1 MKKKIFTLCLA
12 VALAA
17 TAVVGGTLAYFTD
30 TDDATNTFTVGNVDI
45 ELTEPE
51 WDEEGCESAKLI
63 PGREIVKDPTI
74 TVTSDS
80 ERAYTF
86 MKVKLSDDFA
96 QLLTDYAEF
105 KDMDLT
111 DAEQQK
117 ALINLWFK
125 STTSPKIMSVDPAD
139 NSVIL
144 GVLSPKDPGVSVTYF
159 DAVTVPGDVDAS
171 MIDMEGTYEI
181 YITAYAIQA
190 EGFEGTHVDTAGN
203 PDKNADRKAAYDA
216 LFPSAE

>member
-12 VALAA
+12 VALTA

-30 TDDATNTFTVGNVDI
+30 TDEKTNTFTVGNVDI
-45 ELTEPE
+45 ELTEPD
-51 WDEEGCESAKLI
+51 WKEENAKLI
-63 PGREIVKDPTI
+63 PGREIAKDPTI
-74 TVTSDS
+74 TVKPGS

-96 QLLTDYAEF
+96 QLLKDYAEF

-125 STTSPKIMSVDPAD
+125 SAVSPKIMSVDLAD

-144 GVLSPKDPGVSVTYF
+144 GVLSPKDPGESVKYF

-171 MIDMEGTYEI
+171 MINQNGRYEI
-181 YITAYAIQA
+181 DITAYGIQA
-190 EGFEGTHVDTAGN
+190 EGFEG
-203 PDKNADRKAAYDA
+203 KNADAHADRQAAYDA

>member
-12 VALAA
+12 VALTA

-30 TDDATNTFTVGNVDI
+30 TDEKTNTFTVGNVDI
-45 ELTEPE
+45 ELTEPD
-51 WDEEGCESAKLI
+51 WKEENAKLI
-63 PGREIVKDPTI
+63 PGREIAKDPTI
-74 TVTSDS
+74 TVKPGS

-96 QLLTDYAEF
+96 QLLKDYAEF

-125 STTSPKIMSVDPAD
+125 SAVSPKIMSVDLAD

-144 GVLSPKDPGVSVTYF
+144 GVLSPKDPGESVKYF

-171 MIDMEGTYEI
+171 MINQNGRYEI
-181 YITAYAIQA
+181 DITAYGIQA
-190 EGFEGTHVDTAGN
+190 EGFEG
-203 PDKNADRKAAYDA
+203 KNADAHADRKAAYDA
-216 LFPSAE
+216 LFPAAE

>member
-12 VALAA
+12 VALTA

-30 TDDATNTFTVGNVDI
+30 TDEKTNTFTVGNVDI
-45 ELTEPE
+45 ELTEPD
-51 WDEEGCESAKLI
+51 WKEENAKLI
-63 PGREIVKDPTI
+63 PGREIAKDPTI

-96 QLLTDYAEF
+96 QLLKDYAEF

-125 STTSPKIMSVDPAD
+125 SAVSPKIMSVDLAD

-144 GVLSPKDPGVSVTYF
+144 GVLSPKDPGESVKYF

-171 MIDMEGTYEI
+171 MINQNGRYEI
-181 YITAYAIQA
+181 DITAYGIQA
-190 EGFEGTHVDTAGN
+190 EGFEG
-203 PDKNADRKAAYDA
+203 KNADAHADRQAAYDA

>member
-12 VALAA
+12 VALTA

-30 TDDATNTFTVGNVDI
+30 TDEKTNTFTVGNVDI

-51 WDEEGCESAKLI
+51 WDEEGCENAKLI
-63 PGREIVKDPTI
+63 PGREIAKDPTI
-74 TVTSDS
+74 TVKPGS

-96 QLLTDYAEF
+96 QLLKDYAEF

-125 STTSPKIMSVDPAD
+125 SAVSPKIMSVDLAD

-144 GVLSPKDPGVSVTYF
+144 GVLSPKNPGESVKYF

-171 MIDMEGTYEI
+171 MINQNGRYEI
-181 YITAYAIQA
+181 DITAYGIQA
-190 EGFEGTHVDTAGN
+190 EGFEG
-203 PDKNADRKAAYDA
+203 KNADAHADRKAAYDA
-216 LFPSAE
+216 LFPAAE

>member
-12 VALAA
+12 VALTA

-30 TDDATNTFTVGNVDI
+30 TDEKTNTFTVGNVDI
-45 ELTEPE
+45 ELTEPD
-51 WDEEGCESAKLI
+51 WKEENAKLI
-63 PGREIVKDPTI
+63 PGREIAKDPTI
-74 TVTSDS
+74 TVKPGS

-96 QLLTDYAEF
+96 QLLKDYAEF

-125 STTSPKIMSVDPAD
+125 SAVSPKIMSVDLAD

-144 GVLSPKDPGVSVTYF
+144 GVLSPKNPGESVKYF

-171 MIDMEGTYEI
+171 MINQNGRYEI
-181 YITAYAIQA
+181 DITAYGIQA
-190 EGFEGTHVDTAGN
+190 EGFEG
-203 PDKNADRKAAYDA
+203 KNADAHADRQAAYDA